1 MSHLNQAD
9 KSNRVYRLDRFLVPA
24 AAREEF
30 LSRVQVTHEILRR
43 QHGFLQDFLIE
54 QKLDSGDY
62 AIATLVEWDS
72 QATVERAVPVV
83 KAAHERMGFNPG
95 EFIAR
100 LGIKPEI
107 GFYRAIEE
115 RQAIAA

>member
-9 KSNRVYRLDRFLVPA
+9 KSNRVYRLDRFVVPA